1 MATTNYDTPKDRIA
15 KMRMIVGFLLLCS
28 SLATAQ
34 VQTPYI
40 PDGVIDTT
48 NYETAELKPT
58 ASVKT
63 VTVFKATEDSD
74 HYANGVLLAAFKGKL
89 YCMWQSSPKD
99 EDSDDTRVVYC
110 FSCDDGAT
118 WSKPIT
124 LAAPN
129 NECYCTSGGWTAVG
143 DTLIAFI
150 NTWEKGL
157 TPRGGKTSYMTSVDG
172 LVWSEMMPVR
182 MAEGSEMNG
191 VLEQDPLRLPDGRV
205 VGAVHFQ
212 PGLHVNPV
220 FTSDPKGISGWKK
233 GQFESEDIGKTSR
246 EMEPSQYLQP
256 DGTIVML
263 FRDQSSSFRKLVS
276 FSKDDGET
284 WTKPAL
290 TSFPDAR
297 TKQCAGNLPDGT
309 AFVVSC
315 PVPAKRRWPLVLH
328 LSSDGCSF
336 DKAILLR
343 SGAPAD
349 LPHRH
354 YDGKYKTLGY
364 NYPKAFVHNGKLYVG
379 YSTNKEDVECT
390 IVTLASKNRVQ

>member
-1 MATTNYDTPKDRIA
+1 
-15 KMRMIVGFLLLCS
+15 
-28 SLATAQ
+28 
-34 VQTPYI
+34 
-40 PDGVIDTT
+40 
-48 NYETAELKPT
+48 
-58 ASVKT
+58 
-63 VTVFKATEDSD
+63 
-74 HYANGVLLAAFKGKL
+74 
-89 YCMWQSSPKD
+89 
-99 EDSDDTRVVYC
+99 
-110 FSCDDGAT
+110 
-118 WSKPIT
+118 
-124 LAAPN
+124 
-129 NECYCTSGGWTAVG
+129 VG

-150 NTWEKGL
+150 DIWEKGL

-172 LVWSEMMPVR
+172 LVWSEMTPVR
-182 MAEGSEMNG
+182 MADGSEMNG
-191 VLEQDPLRLPDGRV
+191 VLEQDPRRLPDGRL

-220 FTSDPKGISGWKK
+220 FTSDPKGISGWKM

-246 EMEPSQYLQP
+246 EIEPSQYLQP

-309 AFVVSC
+309 AFMVSC

-328 LSSDGCSF
+328 LSSDGRVF

-349 LPHRH
+349 LPHRR

-364 NYPKAFVHNGKLYVG
+364 NYPKALVHNGKLYVG

-390 IVTLASKNRVQ
+390 IVTLAKHK